1 MRSSA
6 PARCVLRFRVT
17 CATGSEKRPIRGAK
31 RGDSAYRDNFAE
43 RIKELRASGAPT
55 PGAALV
61 NPPAV
66 LSDVVVVFVSP
77 KTASN
82 VGAMARS
89 CAAFECE
96 TLRLV
101 APVCDVFSR
110 ASMNAAKGAQYLIK
124 NALIVDDLADAL
136 VGTRAA
142 VAFHPWME
150 DELRVDAD
158 ADADADA
165 HPTFYDDL
173 DALVER
179 FPGGDAASGEKLAL
193 VFGNEADGLS
203 VEQLKMCDAVCS
215 IPMGRLVESLS
226 VTHAGVITLSR
237 YFERRG
243 ARIDRR

>member
-1 MRSSA
+1 MVPAFALATRFPCMSSNVDTFVRTSTITMPSMNVFA
-6 PARCVLRFRVT
+6 LRCFPPPPALRFAYN
-17 CATGSEKRPIRGAK
+17 ATKH
-31 RGDSAYRDNFAE
+31 F
-43 RIKELRASGAPT
+43 
-55 PGAALV
+55 V
-61 NPPAV
+61 
-66 LSDVVVVFVSP
+66 VSP
-77 KTASN
+77 
-82 VGAMARS
+82 
-89 CAAFECE
+89 FE
-96 TLRLV
+96 T
-101 APVCDVFSR
+101 DVD
-110 ASMNAAKGAQYLIK
+110 
-124 NALIVDDLADAL
+124 VD
-136 VGTRAA
+136 V
-142 VAFHPWME
+142 
-150 DELRVDAD
+150 D